1 MWLRDIYCRDLR
13 GRRLEI
19 HIYHKIRP
27 GTGPPRGSGCARG
40 LVGPAARL
48 SALRLRALG
57 GLGDRRRLSLSRLG
71 PALVKPTAEHG

>member
-27 GTGPPRGSGCARG
+27 ASGDRAASWLWLCARP
-40 LVGPAARL
+40 GPALGA
-48 SALRLRALG
+48 ALRALG